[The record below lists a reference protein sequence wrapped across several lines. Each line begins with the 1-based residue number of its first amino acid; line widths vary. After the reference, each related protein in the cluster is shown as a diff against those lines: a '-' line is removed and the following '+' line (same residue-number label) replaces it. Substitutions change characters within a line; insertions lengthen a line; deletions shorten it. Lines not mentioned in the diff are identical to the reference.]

1 MSGEI
6 GQIVMPKWGL
16 AMQEGMLAAWS
27 VAEGDSVT
35 KGQEICD
42 IETSKIANVFESPV
56 SGKIRRLVTG
66 EGETVPVGYLLAVVA
81 DDSVSDAD
89 VDAHVAHFRENF
101 TVEDAGESGPTP
113 ETVDT
118 ASGRIRYLE
127 AGDGDGTPII
137 FVHGFGGDYLSWMMV
152 QADVSQGRRSYAID
166 LPGHGGSTKEVGHGN
181 VGALTN
187 AVCAFMDAKGIAKA
201 HFVGHSLG
209 GAICLDM
216 ARNHPEKIESGTLV
230 APAGLGPEINMNYI
244 DGFIREKR
252 AKKLRPY
259 LEMLVN
265 EPSLIST
272 EMVEEVIRYKRLDGA
287 EAALN
292 AIASACFEGGHQN
305 LEMAERVQRMTTPL
319 HVVWGENDRIL
330 PVSHCEGLPE
340 SVGVTR
346 LADTG
351 HLPQME
357 RAVETAQAIRN
368 TIG

>member
-6 GQIVMPKWGL
+6 GEIVMPKWGL

-27 VAEGDSVT
+27 VKEGDTVG

-56 SGKIRRLVTG
+56 DGKVRRLVTG
-66 EGETVPVGYLLAVVA
+66 AGETVPVGYLLAVVA

-89 VDAHVAHFRENF
+89 IEAHVAHFKETF
-101 TVEDAGESGPTP
+101 VVEDGGDSGPVP

-118 ASGRIRYLE
+118 ASGRIRYLAAGE
-127 AGDGDGTPII
+127 GDGVPVIL
-137 FVHGFGGDYLSWMMV
+137 VHGFGGDYLSWLMV

-187 AVCAFMDAKGIAKA
+187 AVCSFMDAMKIDKA

-209 GAICLDM
+209 GAVCLDM
-216 ARNHPEKIESGTLV
+216 ARNHPEKIESGTLI
-230 APAGLGPEINMNYI
+230 APAGLGPEINMDYI

-252 AKKLRPY
+252 ARKLRPY
-259 LEMLVN
+259 LELLVN
-265 EPSLIST
+265 EPSLISS

-292 AIASACFEGGHQN
+292 TIASACFQGGHQT
-305 LEMAERVQRMTTPL
+305 LEMVERVQRMKTPL
-319 HVVWGENDRIL
+319 NVVWGENDRIL
-330 PVSHCEGLPE
+330 PVAHADGLPDT
-340 SVGVTR
+340 VPVTR

-357 RAVETAQAIRN
+357 RPGETVEAVRAML
-368 TIG
+368 G